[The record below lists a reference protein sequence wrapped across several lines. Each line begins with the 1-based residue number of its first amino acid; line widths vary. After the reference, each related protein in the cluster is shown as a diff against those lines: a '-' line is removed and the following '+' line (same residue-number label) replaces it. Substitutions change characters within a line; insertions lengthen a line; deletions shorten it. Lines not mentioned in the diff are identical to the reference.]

1 MRTRTLTSLLAI
13 SLIVP
18 MATGCTGD
26 AEDTA
31 PPAETAEAQATDPAA
46 VSQEITRRV
55 DQYVAAWN
63 GSDPAA
69 VAAFF
74 TEDATARVGD
84 DTYTGRQAIQSD
96 WLQSSVPIINNL
108 QRRETRRE
116 QRGQDH
122 VVEATYTH
130 APFETEEGPGGT
142 GGHSN
147 LTWTQGADGQWRIR
161 SAEVIP
167 DAP

>member
-1 MRTRTLTSLLAI
+1 MCTKTLTSLLAL
-13 SLIVP
+13 SLIVL

-26 AEDTA
+26 AEDTV
-31 PPAETAEAQATDPAA
+31 PPDETPEARATDPAV
-46 VSQEITRRV
+46 VSQEITHRV

-63 GSDPAA
+63 GNDPAA

-84 DTYTGRQAIQSD
+84 DTYTGRQEIQSE
-96 WLQSSVPIINNL
+96 WLQSSVPNIHNL

-116 QRGQDH
+116 QRGPDH

-142 GGHSN
+142 GGHST

-161 SAEVIP
+161 SAEVSP
-167 DAP
+167 NAP